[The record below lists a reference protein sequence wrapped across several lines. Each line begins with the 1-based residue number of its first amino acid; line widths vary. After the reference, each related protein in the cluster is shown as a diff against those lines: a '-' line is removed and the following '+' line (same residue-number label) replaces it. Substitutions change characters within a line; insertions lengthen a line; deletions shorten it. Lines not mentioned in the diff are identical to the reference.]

1 MLQYQGMK
9 LRLIRRRTGFTLIEL
24 IVVVV
29 ILVVMGAIAVPVL
42 FSARGTAD
50 VTACKEQMGQ
60 LAVLAKNYSDELVHR
75 SLLPTSGME
84 DDEDTEEVNESDGWW
99 IALAQEDTNNFSYPK
114 EPGGNM
120 KIASTFHCPADG
132 RVKVDGDRMEATC
145 DSVSYVSWTDASQD
159 PENPNSCIRTAGRRD
174 LAKMPWLSDGFPEKG
189 KSVTDFESFRSM
201 VWSAADRHANTIVV
215 LYADMS
221 VKGIEV
227 EPDTTEVADVYRKIA
242 PAMPDAADA
251 GKKAKKGKGKGKS
264 KGKDAARD

>member
-9 LRLIRRRTGFTLIEL
+9 LRSIRRRAGFTLIEL

-29 ILVVMGAIAVPVL
+29 ILVAMGAIAVPVL
-42 FSARGTAD
+42 FSARGTSD

-60 LAVLAKNYSDELVHR
+60 LAVLAKSYSDELVHR
-75 SLLPTSGME
+75 SMLPTSGMA
-84 DDEDTEEVNESDGWW
+84 DDEDTEEVNETDGWW
-99 IALAQEDTNNFSYPK
+99 VALAQEDTNNFVYPK

-120 KIASTFHCPADG
+120 KISSIFHCPADG
-132 RVKVDGDRMEATC
+132 RAKVDGDRMEATC

-174 LAKMPWLSDGFPEKG
+174 LAKMPWLSDGFPESG
-189 KSVTDFESFRSM
+189 KSVTDYDSFLKM
-201 VWSAADRHANTIVV
+201 VWPAADRHANTIVV

-227 EPDTTEVADVYRKIA
+227 DPDATDTAEVYRKIA

-251 GKKAKKGKGKGKS
+251 GKKAKKGKNKGKKKDS
-264 KGKDAARD
+264 K